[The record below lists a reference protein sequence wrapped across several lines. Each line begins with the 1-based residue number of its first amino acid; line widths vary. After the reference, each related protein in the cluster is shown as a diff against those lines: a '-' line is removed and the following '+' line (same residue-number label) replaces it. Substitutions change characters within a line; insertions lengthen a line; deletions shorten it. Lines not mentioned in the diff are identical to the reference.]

1 MTAGQPTVDLPPAR
15 VGVRRRPARESIPL
29 RAWLA
34 LAVGLTN
41 PFTIRLVGLMPVSEV
56 ILLAA
61 GTIYFLRTVLSHRVD
76 ETLVGG
82 RVFRWLMAAQ
92 AVALFGYIFSDVWRG
107 SSTSDIARGWARM
120 VFLAFDVVCMA
131 VLFGDVRVFVAYEL
145 GVAFSG
151 FHVFVHGALFGDA
164 WKFGYGVPLTVL
176 ALLVFPL
183 AGPLAAC
190 GGVLAMAAVHWA
202 MDFRSMALICVLL
215 AAVQALT
222 LFPARARRW
231 LVPMGVA
238 LGMAALA
245 FRGQI
250 VGEGSERSKRSDA
263 ERTAMLSAASE
274 AFYASPFIGQGSWFS
289 NSKVMDRFVE
299 IRAENAR
306 AAGVGGFGDDDG
318 ETMAIHSQML
328 VGLAEGG
335 LLGGCF
341 FAAYGVFLLWG
352 LWWVAATRRWDR
364 LTAIYLFLLLSG
376 LLNLCFTP
384 FSGAARVDIAATVG
398 ALLMLWRERTEWA
411 VDETVERPAR
421 EGEWSRA

>member
-1 MTAGQPTVDLPPAR
+1 MTTATGHSLAPTRMRVVARRQAARAPLPAR
-15 VGVRRRPARESIPL
+15 V
-29 RAWLA
+29 WLA
-34 LAVGLTN
+34 FAVGLTN
-41 PFTIRLVGLMPVSEV
+41 PFTLRLVGLMPVSEV

-61 GTIYFLRTVLSHRVD
+61 GAVYFLRLVLSHRMD

-82 RVFRWLMAAQ
+82 WPFRWLMVAQ
-92 AVALFGYIFSDVWRG
+92 AVALFGYVLSDVWRG
-107 SSTSDIARGWARM
+107 SSTPDIARGWARM
-120 VFLAFDVVCMA
+120 VFLAFDVGCMA
-131 VLFGDVRVFVAYEL
+131 VLFGDVRVFVAYQL
-145 GVAFSG
+145 GVAASG
-151 FHVFVHGALFGDA
+151 CHVLVHGALFGDA

-176 ALLVFPL
+176 ALLVCPL
-183 AGPLAAC
+183 AGPVAAC
-190 GGVLAMAAVHWA
+190 GGIVAMAAVHWA
-202 MDFRSMALICVLL
+202 MDFRSMALICALL
-215 AAVQALT
+215 AAVLALT
-222 LFPARARRW
+222 WFPLRVRGW
-231 LVPMGVA
+231 LVPLGVVLAVAAFA
-238 LGMAALA
+238 L
-245 FRGQI
+245 RGQI

-274 AFYASPFIGQGSWFS
+274 AFFASPLVGQGSWFS

-341 FAAYGVFLLWG
+341 FATYGAFLLWG
-352 LWWVAATRRWDR
+352 LWRVAARRPWDR
-364 LTAIYLFLLLSG
+364 LTAIYLFLLFSG

-398 ALLMLWRERTEWA
+398 ALLMLWREREY
-411 VDETVERPAR
+411 EAR
-421 EGEWSRA
+421 